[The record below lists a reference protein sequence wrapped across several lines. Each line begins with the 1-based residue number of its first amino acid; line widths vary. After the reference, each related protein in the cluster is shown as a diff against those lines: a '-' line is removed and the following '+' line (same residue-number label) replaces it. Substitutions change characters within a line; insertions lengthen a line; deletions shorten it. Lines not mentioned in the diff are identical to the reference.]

1 VIQTA
6 QTRINLANRFKLR
19 RNQFTQ
25 EEFMDSNRV
34 KGAVDEIMGIAKQK
48 TGDLTGN
55 TKLQVEGIAQNLK
68 GKVESS
74 WGKAV
79 DAVHEANEEA
89 GAPHDPRA

>member
-1 VIQTA
+1 
-6 QTRINLANRFKLR
+6 
-19 RNQFTQ
+19 
-25 EEFMDSNRV
+25 
-34 KGAVDEIMGIAKQK
+34 MGIAKQK